1 MTIEVAQNDSK
12 HAECTSCHQSR
23 SPLVDVRIGFDHG
36 FVWAAVAQLC
46 PRCRLD
52 LLQQLLDPSDMPA
65 HDEAVGLTHA
75 AIVLGVMHDVIEA
88 LRGAIGGV
96 VTALRDNGPID
107 ADALETLLDVTRR
120 RLTGEYTDVAG

>member
-1 MTIEVAQNDSK
+1 MTIEVELNDSE
-12 HAECTSCHQSR
+12 HAECISCRQSGIQI
-23 SPLVDVRIGFDHG
+23 VDVRIGADHG
-36 FVWAAVAQLC
+36 FVWAAAVQLC

-65 HDEAVGLTHA
+65 HDEAIGLTHA

-120 RLTGEYTDVAG
+120 RLTGEYTDVPG